1 MRKRGKFLNIIL
13 IAVVVLV
20 VLFVIASIVI
30 INHYMKQYFNR
41 SEQKKYSE
49 YMRWADF
56 EDFEREM
63 VTFPSGEETLTGYIY
78 GKENTSKGLVVISH
92 GLGGYSEGY
101 ISETKY
107 FVDNGFM
114 VDRKSVV

>member
-78 GKENTSKGLVVISH
+78 GKEASG
-92 GLGGYSEGY
+92 
-101 ISETKY
+101 
-107 FVDNGFM
+107 
-114 VDRKSVV
+114 

>member
-56 EDFEREM
+56 EDFIFSR
-63 VTFPSGEETLTGYIY
+63 
-78 GKENTSKGLVVISH
+78 
-92 GLGGYSEGY
+92 
-101 ISETKY
+101 
-107 FVDNGFM
+107 
-114 VDRKSVV
+114 

>member
-41 SEQKKYSE
+41 SEQKNTLSICAGQILRISSA
-49 YMRWADF
+49 RW
-56 EDFEREM
+56 
-63 VTFPSGEETLTGYIY
+63 
-78 GKENTSKGLVVISH
+78 
-92 GLGGYSEGY
+92 
-101 ISETKY
+101 
-107 FVDNGFM
+107 
-114 VDRKSVV
+114 